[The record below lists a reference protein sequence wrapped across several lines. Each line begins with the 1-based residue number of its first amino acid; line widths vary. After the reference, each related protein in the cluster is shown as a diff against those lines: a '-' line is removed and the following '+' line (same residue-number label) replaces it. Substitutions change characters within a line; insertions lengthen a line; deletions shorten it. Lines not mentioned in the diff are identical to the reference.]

1 MIKMKA
7 KIIAV
12 VSPIG
17 VGKSIVIKVL
27 THFSIKVG

>member
-17 VGKSIVIKVL
+17 VGKSIVIK
-27 THFSIKVG
+27 FSRTFQ